1 MLTKESRTYQLAKAA
16 LLAVLIALTPV
27 TGDLR
32 AQTKKAQPAA
42 EKKEEP
48 LSILYK
54 DAVKSFEEKKYREA
68 LAQFEELDT
77 KAVDV
82 ELKLKAVLSFQKSL
96 CHFFIKDWPRAEA
109 ELTAFLDKYP
119 KGTEDFLSDSDN
131 RRGTAELLLIEAF
144 SKQGK
149 WELALARLEKIRTNT
164 LARPEERVNAF
175 TLSAQIIVD
184 RAKNSQEDV
193 KKAAYSQAIT
203 LLKQATADGI
213 STPERREAAYKLVEM
228 YTKLGLAKEA
238 TQLKNEIDARSNG
251 TPVEVVRSN
260 FQRLEIGDA
269 RFGAAESAA
278 DEAFRANFY
287 REALTNYQGTLRRA
301 NLSSSFGRA
310 IEAKQNEVET
320 LTKNFPKPNPEQA
333 ANIEKAK
340 QEVAQFKKIQEEFNA
355 NKDYDAFISYRI
367 GLCLLELKRPWEAH
381 VAFLDIFEN
390 SPGFSRI
397 SGAYYYHIL
406 ALRRI
411 GRNNEAQAK
420 CKEFISKFPKDDQV
434 SAIALILG
442 DISQEREEYPEAIEH
457 YKWVKA
463 NVKTLTPEVEEEID
477 FRIAA
482 CLFSQVDWAPAQKA
496 FEEFLKKHE
505 RSPVRQQVL
514 YMSALCS
521 FFQGKYK
528 ETKADFDKYEQEYPK
543 GQFIP
548 DVRYRQAIVKFGT
561 SPRDIAGTIKLCE
574 DWLKDYSKNNT
585 DEVIAQL
592 PEVYTLI
599 GDANIA
605 LADEIDKKV
614 KAADLDVR
622 ANAKSAD
629 KAKYVEIRTKFEKE
643 KEAVTNKAIDAY
655 EAAAK
660 NARTN
665 PQALEFV
672 LGELRK
678 LLPGR
683 GEHKRMRDLFKEIFD
698 WNHNDPKAMTY
709 LYEVIRSTERMG
721 DMPEFAAESEK
732 VRKAFSAQLAA
743 ARKQVDELERRDKV
757 VKEEIDAAKAAV
769 KKLSADLEA
778 ELAKVEAKRQS
789 SIADQ
794 KKRAL
799 KILSDAVSESI
810 NDRTQEGTEKLI
822 VFLAEK
828 LARKI
833 KRVKPGVKPEPGA
846 YTSAEAEKELAK
858 LLRLEEHR
866 DSLVAQARGFFAL
879 GQLAVFTREP
889 EKTAANFAKIAAN
902 YKAEELNPT
911 ILAMVGDSLLAKGD
925 HKKAADYFGYIL
937 EHSRSSEYA
946 DYGFAGLAEIA
957 FANKKYADALSLCN
971 EAIDNN
977 ILMSKEL
984 DLRFTRAR
992 ALAELAKYAEA
1003 KKEFEEI
1010 AKTKEWRGE
1019 KTAASLYWLGLMAER
1034 QATDEKGYNEAIAY
1048 YRRCYMTWK
1057 KYEVWA
1063 ARSYFA
1069 SAKLFANKLNQKDA
1083 AKQLLKE
1090 MGEKER
1096 IKDTREA
1103 QEAKAF
1109 LLGL

>member
-1 MLTKESRTYQLAKAA
+1 LAKAA
-16 LLAVLIALTPV
+16 LLAVLLAVTPV
-27 TGDLR
+27 TGDLK
-32 AQTKKAQPAA
+32 AQTRPLPTAQKPQ
-42 EKKEEP
+42 EDP
-48 LSILYK
+48 LSLLYK
-54 DAVKSFEEKKYREA
+54 DAIKNLEEKKYKEA
-68 LAQFEELDT
+68 LALFEELDA

-82 ELKLKAVLSFQKSL
+82 EPKLKAVVSFQKSL

-109 ELTAFLDKYP
+109 ELTAFLDKFP
-119 KGTEDFLSDSDN
+119 KGTEDFLSDTDN

-184 RAKNSQEDV
+184 RAKSSPDDV
-193 KKAAYSQAIT
+193 KKAAYAQALT

-213 STPERREAAYKLVEM
+213 NTPERREAAYKLVEM

-238 TQLKNEIDARSNG
+238 AQLKNEIDAKSNG
-251 TPVEVVRSN
+251 SPVEVVRSN

-269 RFGAAESAA
+269 RFSAAETAA
-278 DEAFRANFY
+278 DENFRADFY
-287 REALTNYQGTLRRA
+287 RQALTNYQGTLRRA

-310 IEAKQNEVET
+310 IEAKQTEVET

-333 ANIEKAK
+333 ANLEKTK

-442 DISQEREEYPEAIEH
+442 DISQEREEFPEAIAH
-457 YKWVKA
+457 YKWVQA
-463 NVKTLTPEVEEEID
+463 NVKTLTPEVIEEID

-514 YMSALCS
+514 YMNALCS

-561 SPRDIAGTIKLCE
+561 SPRDIPGTIKLCE
-574 DWLKDYSKNNT
+574 DWIKDYSKNNT
-585 DEVIAQL
+585 DEVIAQM

-622 ANAKSAD
+622 LNAKTPE
-629 KAKYVEIRTKFEKE
+629 KAKFVEIKTKFEKE

-660 NARTN
+660 SARTN

-721 DMPEFAAESEK
+721 DMPEFAAEAEK
-732 VRKAFSAQLAA
+732 VRKKFSAQLAD
-743 ARKQVDELERRDKV
+743 ARKAVDTIERKQGV
-757 VKEEIDAAKAAV
+757 TQPEIDVAKTAV
-769 KKLSADLEA
+769 RKLSAELEA
-778 ELAKVEAKRQS
+778 DLAKVEAKRQV

-833 KRVKPGVKPEPGA
+833 KRVKPGAKAEPGA
-846 YTSAEAEKELAK
+846 YTSAEAEKELVK
-858 LLRLEEHR
+858 LLRLEDHR
-866 DSLVAQARGFFAL
+866 ESLVAQARGFFAL

-911 ILAMVGDSLLAKGD
+911 ILAMVGDSLLSKGD

-937 EHSRSSEYA
+937 EHARSSEYA

-957 FANKKYADALSLCN
+957 FANKKYAEALSLCN

-992 ALAELAKYAEA
+992 SLAELSKYADA

-1063 ARSYFA
+1063 AKSYFS
-1069 SAKLFANKLNQKDA
+1069 SAKLFATKLNQKDA
-1083 AKQLLKE
+1083 AKALLKE
-1090 MGEKER
+1090 MLEKDR

-1103 QEAKAF
+1103 EEAKAF

>member
-1 MLTKESRTYQLAKAA
+1 MLIKESRTYKLAKAA

-27 TGDLR
+27 TGDL
-32 AQTKKAQPAA
+32 KAQARPLPTAQKPQ
-42 EKKEEP
+42 EDP
-48 LSILYK
+48 LSLLYK
-54 DAVKSFEEKKYREA
+54 DAIKNLEEKKYREA
-68 LAQFEELDT
+68 LALFEDLDA

-82 ELKLKAVLSFQKSL
+82 EPKLKAVVSFQKSL

-109 ELTAFLDKYP
+109 ELAAFLDKFP
-119 KGTEDFLSDSDN
+119 KGTEDFLSDTDN

-149 WELALARLEKIRTNT
+149 WELALARLEKIRTNA
-164 LARPEERVNAF
+164 LARPEERVNAY

-184 RAKNSQEDV
+184 RAKSSPEDV
-193 KKAAYSQAIT
+193 KKAAYAQALT

-213 STPERREAAYKLVEM
+213 NTPERREAAYKLVDM

-238 TQLKNEIDARSNG
+238 SQLKNEIDAKSNG
-251 TPVEVVRSN
+251 SPVEVVRSN

-269 RFGAAESAA
+269 RFSAAETAA
-278 DEAFRANFY
+278 DENFRADFY
-287 REALTNYQGTLRRA
+287 RQALTNYQGTLRRA

-310 IEAKQNEVET
+310 IEAKQNEVDT
-320 LTKNFPKPNPEQA
+320 LTKNFPKPSPEQA
-333 ANIEKAK
+333 ANLEKTK
-340 QEVAQFKKIQEEFNA
+340 QEVTQFKKIQEEFNA

-411 GRNNEAQAK
+411 GRDNEAQAK
-420 CKEFISKFPKDDQV
+420 CKEFISKFPKDEQV
-434 SAIALILG
+434 SSIALILG
-442 DISQEREEYPEAIEH
+442 DISQEREEFPEAIAH
-457 YKWVKA
+457 YKWVQA
-463 NVKTLTPEVEEEID
+463 NVKTLTPEVIEEID

-514 YMSALCS
+514 YMNALCS

-528 ETKADFDKYEQEYPK
+528 ETKVDFDKYEQEYPK

-561 SPRDIAGTIKLCE
+561 SPRDIPGTIKICE
-574 DWLKDYSKNNT
+574 DWIKDYAKDNT
-585 DEVIAQL
+585 DEVIAQM

-614 KAADLDVR
+614 KAADIDVR
-622 ANAKSAD
+622 INAKTPD
-629 KAKYVEIRTKFEKE
+629 KAKFVEIKTKLEKE

-732 VRKAFSAQLAA
+732 VRKNFSTQLAD
-743 ARKQVDELERRDKV
+743 ARKAVDTLERKQGV
-757 VKEEIDAAKAAV
+757 TQPEIDVAKASV
-769 KKLSADLEA
+769 RKLSTELEA
-778 ELAKVEAKRQS
+778 ELAKVEAKRQV
-789 SIADQ
+789 SIAEQ

-828 LARKI
+828 IARKV
-833 KRVKPGVKPEPGA
+833 KRVKPGAKPEPGA
-846 YTSAEAEKELAK
+846 YTSEDAEKELVK
-858 LLRLEEHR
+858 LLRLEDHR
-866 DSLVAQARGFFAL
+866 NSLVAQARGFFAL

-911 ILAMVGDSLLAKGD
+911 ILGLVGDSLLAKGD
-925 HKKAADYFGYIL
+925 PKKAADYFSYIL

-957 FANKKYADALSLCN
+957 FANKKYAEALSLCN

-992 ALAELAKYAEA
+992 ALAELAKYKEA
-1003 KKEFEEI
+1003 KDEFEEI

-1048 YRRCYMTWK
+1048 YRRCFMTWK

-1063 ARSYFA
+1063 AKSYFA
-1069 SAKLFANKLNQKDA
+1069 SAKLFATKLNQKDA
-1083 AKQLLKE
+1083 AKVLLKE
-1090 MGEKER
+1090 MLEKDR

-1103 QEAKAF
+1103 QEAKSF